1 MQHVANQ
8 LTSLSMALNCTTGE
22 AQWQTDANML
32 AALAQLSEL
41 RHLDVGNCLFI
52 PTDGAHL
59 TLQPFQLAV
68 HVIRHDLDSP
78 LSYSG
83 TILCRDMST
92 CVVCAGSTA
101 CTQLSTLSKLTSL
114 TAGQRPA

>member
-1 MQHVANQ
+1 MQHVANH
-8 LTSLSMALNCTTGE
+8 LTSLSMALSCTTGE

-32 AALAQLSEL
+32 AALAQLSQL

-68 HVIRHDLDSP
+68 HVIRHDLDIP

-83 TILCRDMST
+83 TIFRRDMST
-92 CVVCAGSTA
+92 CVWCVSAEQADCPRGAAHAKQQG
-101 CTQLSTLSKLTSL
+101 
-114 TAGQRPA
+114 GVR

>member
-1 MQHVANQ
+1 MQHVANH
-8 LTSLSMALNCTTGE
+8 LTSLSMALSCTTGE

-41 RHLDVGNCLFI
+41 RRLDVGNCLFI
-52 PTDGAHL
+52 PTDGEHL

-78 LSYSG
+78 LAYSA
-83 TILCRDMST
+83 TILSRDMST
-92 CVVCAGSTA
+92 CVGCVQGPLPAHSC
-101 CTQLSTLSKLTSL
+101 
-114 TAGQRPA
+114 QR